1 MDFKS
6 TKEVST
12 SRFIAVIVGESGVGK
27 TSQCRHLPEKET
39 LIISAEAGLL
49 CLHGTDYA
57 VHEVKTSDDLYEIYE
72 YLTNDEPPKFKYVF
86 IDSLT
91 EIMKIILEEKKADPK
106 YADPKFL
113 RNMYG
118 DYGEDGLKLIKVF
131 RDLTKYSVIFSCL
144 CDFEKVGMEMV
155 EQYNIPGNM
164 INKDLKSLFD
174 LVLHMKSYTD
184 EAGENK
190 RVFLT
195 NQSMSRL
202 AKDRSGK
209 LEEVEDARLDL
220 VIRKVLGRDV

>member
-6 TKEVST
+6 TKDVSS
-12 SRFIAVIVGESGVGK
+12 SRFLALIVGNSGVGK
-27 TSQCRHLPEKET
+27 TSQCRHLPEDET

-49 CLHGTDYA
+49 CLNGTNYKVA
-57 VHEVKTSDDLYEIYE
+57 EIKSSDDLMEVYNF
-72 YLTNDEPPKFKYVF
+72 LTQDPPRFKYIF

-91 EIMKIILEEKKADPK
+91 EIMKILLEEKKQDPK
-106 YADPKFL
+106 YQDPKFV

-118 DYGEDGLKLIKVF
+118 DYGEMGLKIIKVF
-131 RDLTKYSVIFSCL
+131 RDLTQYSVVFTCL
-144 CDFEKVGMEMV
+144 DEMEKNGVEMI

-174 LVLHMKSYTD
+174 LVLHMKTYND
-184 EAGENK
+184 EEGVSK

-195 NQSMSRL
+195 NESASRL

-209 LEEVEDARLDL
+209 LEVVEDAN
-220 VIRKVLGRDV
+220 IGNIIAKVLG